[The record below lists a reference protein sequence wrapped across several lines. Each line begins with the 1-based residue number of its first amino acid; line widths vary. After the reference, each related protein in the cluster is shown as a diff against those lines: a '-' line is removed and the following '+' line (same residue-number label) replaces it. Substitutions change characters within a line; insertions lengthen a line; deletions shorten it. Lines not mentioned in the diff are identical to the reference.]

1 MELPFTH
8 GVADV
13 DIEAGTEYQFVIN
26 DFKRDVTLEIVDDR
40 IVFLLMRR
48 LVKGSFFGYTIFVFD
63 VLQQS
68 HGALLIKKN
77 LPPDT
82 DVKNFNVRI
91 EAFKI
96 QENFV
101 EVYIFTDETTMLHY
115 RVKFVNEIEIT

>member
-8 GVADV
+8 GGVDV
-13 DIEAGTEYQFVIN
+13 DIEIGTEYQFVIN

-68 HGALLIKKN
+68 HGVLLIKKN

-91 EAFKI
+91 EAFRI
-96 QENFV
+96 
-101 EVYIFTDETTMLHY
+101 
-115 RVKFVNEIEIT
+115 